1 MVGPVSTKIRGDVT
15 SMLAPLVRSW
25 RAFALELRDRAADA
39 QAAQIVENLTRELE
53 QFLATAD
60 AEMLTPAEAQEWS
73 GYSTDHLRRLVDT
86 SDLTNYGKKGSPLYR
101 RSELPMKPASRRTH
115 LRSRAEPGNV
125 RTREQIARA
134 AITPFVGGRDG

>member
-1 MVGPVSTKIRGDVT
+1 MSDTKVRGYVT

-25 RAFALELRDRAADA
+25 RDFALELRDRAADA

-60 AEMLTPAEAQEWS
+60 AGMLTPAEAQEWS
-73 GYSTDHLRRLVDT
+73 GYSTDHLRRLADDG
-86 SDLTNYGKKGSPLYR
+86 DLTNYGKKGSPLYR

-115 LRSRAEPGNV
+115 LRGRTEPGNV
-125 RTREQIARA
+125 RSREQIARA
-134 AITPFVGGRDG
+134 AITQFVGGRDG

>member
-1 MVGPVSTKIRGDVT
+1 MGAVAVTKARGDVT

-25 RAFALELRDRAADA
+25 REFALELRDRAADA

-60 AEMLTPAEAQEWS
+60 AEVLTPAEAQEWS
-73 GYSTDHLRRLVDT
+73 GYSTDHLRRLVD
-86 SDLTNYGKKGSPLYR
+86 SGDLTNHGKKGSPLYR
-101 RSELPMKPASRRTH
+101 RSELPTKPASRRTH
-115 LRSRAEPGNV
+115 LRERIEPGNV

-134 AITPFVGGRDG
+134 VVHRHAGGEE